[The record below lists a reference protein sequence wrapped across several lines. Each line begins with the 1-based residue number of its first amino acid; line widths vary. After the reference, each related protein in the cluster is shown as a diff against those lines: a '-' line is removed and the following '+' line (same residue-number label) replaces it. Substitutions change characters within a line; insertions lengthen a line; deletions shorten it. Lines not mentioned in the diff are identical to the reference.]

1 MRIPAQGGNV
11 VKHFRVDKAPSVV
24 KVRLVN
30 ALAKSGHWSAELPV
44 PAPIGIKLRKG
55 QGEKDKRDTDS
66 GGRCAFGKERR
77 LQLAIGEKYVLEV
90 TPPCNEVEAVEME
103 FVLTEAIATGAREV
117 ELASTARRGR

>member
-1 MRIPAQGGNV
+1 MWARSTRRLGQGSGLFIVSDTSVRIPAQGGNV

-55 QGEKDKRDTDS
+55 PGEKDKRDTDRAAAAPSARS
-66 GGRCAFGKERR
+66 G
-77 LQLAIGEKYVLEV
+77 V
-90 TPPCNEVEAVEME
+90 CNWPS
-103 FVLTEAIATGAREV
+103 AR
-117 ELASTARRGR
+117 STCSR